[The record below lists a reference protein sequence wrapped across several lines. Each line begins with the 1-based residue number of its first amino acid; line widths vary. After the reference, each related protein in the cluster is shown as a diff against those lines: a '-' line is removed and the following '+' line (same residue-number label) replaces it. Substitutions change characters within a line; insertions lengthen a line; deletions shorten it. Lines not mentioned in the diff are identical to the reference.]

1 MPLLVFKSPCIWFY
15 MLEMETIYTIS
26 SSLIY
31 AYYYSDL
38 ILLLYVIISFH
49 ISS

>member
-1 MPLLVFKSPCIWFY
+1 
-15 MLEMETIYTIS
+15 
-26 SSLIY
+26 LIY
-31 AYYYSDL
+31 AYYFSDL